1 MREAM
6 LFERER
12 SLAPGINI
20 CTSKYR
26 ARRRSGSSAGGVV
39 VVALLSGS
47 AGQGSPRLA
56 QCQLRSRRG
65 WCSRVSCAVRV
76 DLVLFLLS
84 RPGAM
89 TDSATGRSQAP
100 FEYCFEKD
108 RQYSTTRNTKHLGNR
123 DPPLHRRRPQHT
135 GEEPQCRRGV
145 LCPSARGNAR
155 PRSQTPPD
163 STWHLRVICGSPRSD
178 VRARRLALEVGAGVV
193 VSEAVVGAAGR
204 CARAAAVRRRQDESA
219 APQDDELLVP
229 VADRAAD
236 RLLPGDVQAA
246 QRCRHGA
253 RPEPAGRP
261 GRPPVPPLL
270 LRPRAAREHPA
281 AQDALAAVQP
291 QGQVPHPGA
300 PLALGL
306 ERALRVRRRA
316 QEQVRRERRVLR
328 H

>member
-1 MREAM
+1 MSAYFIHDYYPTRRLKTRTKTPCNGRRATELSQRPCPRMREAM

-100 FEYCFEKD
+100 
-108 RQYSTTRNTKHLGNR
+108 
-123 DPPLHRRRPQHT
+123 
-135 GEEPQCRRGV
+135 
-145 LCPSARGNAR
+145 
-155 PRSQTPPD
+155 
-163 STWHLRVICGSPRSD
+163 
-178 VRARRLALEVGAGVV
+178 
-193 VSEAVVGAAGR
+193 
-204 CARAAAVRRRQDESA
+204 
-219 APQDDELLVP
+219 
-229 VADRAAD
+229 
-236 RLLPGDVQAA
+236 
-246 QRCRHGA
+246 
-253 RPEPAGRP
+253 
-261 GRPPVPPLL
+261 
-270 LRPRAAREHPA
+270 
-281 AQDALAAVQP
+281 
-291 QGQVPHPGA
+291 
-300 PLALGL
+300 
-306 ERALRVRRRA
+306 
-316 QEQVRRERRVLR
+316 
-328 H
+328 